1 MFPLAKTCALPRAKT
16 VAKPHR
22 RGINSPLTLP
32 LMLAE
37 QKNKIK
43 RYEKFPRISCISF
56 RLFCHYHF
64 SQIIKFKFAINI
76 PVSLSSDFLLL
87 MV

>member
-43 RYEKFPRISCISF
+43 RYDKFPRISCISF
-56 RLFCHYHF
+56 RLF
-64 SQIIKFKFAINI
+64 FAII
-76 PVSLSSDFLLL
+76 IFLKSSSSSSPSTYLS
-87 MV
+87 V